1 VEQFGR
7 KWRKTAYH
15 SVLDKMFKVF
25 AFDTILQHTKRQN
38 PVVADGREQAVPFWI
53 LFHNESIGLA
63 VTFGL
68 AERAE

>member
-1 VEQFGR
+1 
-7 KWRKTAYH
+7 
-15 SVLDKMFKVF
+15 MFKVF

-38 PVVADGREQAVPFWI
+38 PVVADGWEQAVPFWI
-53 LFHNESIGLA
+53 LFNNESIGLA